1 MIFLEPSKILD
12 HIKDLSFLSI
22 YSIQYS
28 IQYIYSIQMQ
38 IFISYDEI
46 NK

>member
-1 MIFLEPSKILD
+1 MYEPSKILD
-12 HIKDLSFLSI
+12 HIKDLSFLS
-22 YSIQYS
+22 
-28 IQYIYSIQMQ
+28 YSIQMQ